1 MSEVAETAETILK
14 RSETGGYVIQEPA
27 EIPRLDPLTFILLLP
42 FLPLYFLAVLL
53 QSLAPQRRIRITRI
67 EKLPEGGYEIIEVER

>member
-1 MSEVAETAETILK
+1 MSEVAETAERILN

-42 FLPLYFLAVLL
+42 FLPLYFLAVLF
-53 QSLAPQRRIRITRI
+53 QSSQRRIRITRI